1 MRRRITIVFL
11 LVLILAAILFAKGV
25 LPTVR
30 VRSDFNGVI
39 FNCNDA
45 AHGHITVVIQFK
57 NTCDEGVA
65 KIYRF
70 RYKKTDSGEEE
81 IEKLKTYEIK
91 PKETLTITFDVG
103 GNEGIWLECDGQHNC
118 FNEYTLLFPE

>member
-25 LPTVR
+25 LSTVK
-30 VRSDFNGVI
+30 VRSDFKGVI
-39 FNCNDA
+39 FHCNDA
-45 AHGHITVVIQFK
+45 KQGHITVIIQFK

-65 KIYRF
+65 KICRF
-70 RYKKTDSGEEE
+70 IYKKTDSGEEE

-91 PKETLTITFDVG
+91 PKETLAITFDVG
-103 GNEGIWLECDGQHNC
+103 SNGGIWLEGSGQHNC